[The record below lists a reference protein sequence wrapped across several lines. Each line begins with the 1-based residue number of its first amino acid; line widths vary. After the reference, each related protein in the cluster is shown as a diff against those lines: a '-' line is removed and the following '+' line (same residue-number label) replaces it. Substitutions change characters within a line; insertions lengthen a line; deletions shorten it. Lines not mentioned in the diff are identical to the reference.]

1 MSNGIWTKHFSV
13 EGKTYYFNA
22 AQNRSLWIAPQDS
35 IVHEAVN
42 ARPPTYIEL
51 AGASSSYG
59 KSNEILSV
67 GSQEY
72 APENYSTNSEN
83 YQQQAYIPTTSDGL
97 HHQQNGAPSEQ
108 QYQNQEPQYQ
118 QQEQQQLYE
127 QQQQQM
133 YNQYYEQQELQQQQW
148 QQEQLQLQQ
157 QQPQQQYQ
165 EPQQQGEQQQPPGA
179 DLVSVDDLM
188 AHAATIKKTHFNN
201 KRFQKNI
208 EEVPSF
214 GSSYAQQKMESER
227 RAGNR
232 EEGSARSL
240 VR

>member
-13 EGKTYYFNA
+13 EGKIFYFNA

-35 IVHEAVN
+35 IIHEAVN

-59 KSNEILSV
+59 KSNEIVSV
-67 GSQEY
+67 APQEY
-72 APENYSTNSEN
+72 VPDNYSTNSEQ
-83 YQQQAYIPTTSDGL
+83 YQQQAYVPTTSDGQ
-97 HHQQNGAPSEQ
+97 HHQQSGAPSEQ

-118 QQEQQQLYE
+118 QQEQQLLYE

-133 YNQYYEQQELQQQQW
+133 YQQYYEQQELQQQQW
-148 QQEQLQLQQ
+148 QQQQEQLQQ
-157 QQPQQQYQ
+157 QQPPQQQY
-165 EPQQQGEQQQPPGA
+165 QQQGEQQQSPA

-188 AHAATIKKTHFNN
+188 AHAATVKKTHFNN
-201 KRFQKNI
+201 KRFQKSN
-208 EEVPSF
+208 EEVQTL
-214 GSSYAQQKMESER
+214 GNSYAEQKMESER

>member
-1 MSNGIWTKHFSV
+1 MSNGMWTKHFSV
-13 EGKTYYFNA
+13 EGKIYYFNA

-59 KSNEILSV
+59 KSNEIVS
-67 GSQEY
+67 SAPQEY
-72 APENYSTNSEN
+72 VPENYSTNSEQ
-83 YQQQAYIPTTSDGL
+83 YQQQAYVPTTSDGQ
-97 HHQQNGAPSEQ
+97 HHQQSGATSEH

-118 QQEQQQLYE
+118 QQEQQLLYE

-133 YNQYYEQQELQQQQW
+133 YNEYYQQQELQQQQW
-148 QQEQLQLQQ
+148 QQQQEQQQ
-157 QQPQQQYQ
+157 QQPTQQQYQ
-165 EPQQQGEQQQPPGA
+165 QQQGEQQQPPGA

-188 AHAATIKKTHFNN
+188 AHAATIKKTYFNN
-201 KRFQKNI
+201 KRFQKNN
-208 EEVPSF
+208 EEVQTF
-214 GSSYAQQKMESER
+214 GNSYAEQKMESER